1 MNFSKQLDWKAKQT
15 DGYFMNYINGLTMI
29 SYIYLG
35 VKIKIQH
42 RLNFDPFFD
51 FYNCLGYFLY
61 IVIYGVFVLYSEPI
75 IESAP
80 TRIFLQVTL
89 VNIVLIRL
97 IWKSHTFRDRLLY
110 IIRCNPRMFDLI
122 CWTLNY
128 EVNKSRPLRASIKL
142 KFRYSENLR
151 RLHKFESIFHFF
163 LRLLIIN

>member
-1 MNFSKQLDWKAKQT
+1 MV
-15 DGYFMNYINGLTMI
+15 NGLTMI
-29 SYIYLG
+29 SYICLG

-61 IVIYGVFVLYSEPI
+61 FVIYGVFVLYSEPI

-122 CWTLNY
+122 C
-128 EVNKSRPLRASIKL
+128 
-142 KFRYSENLR
+142 
-151 RLHKFESIFHFF
+151 
-163 LRLLIIN
+163 